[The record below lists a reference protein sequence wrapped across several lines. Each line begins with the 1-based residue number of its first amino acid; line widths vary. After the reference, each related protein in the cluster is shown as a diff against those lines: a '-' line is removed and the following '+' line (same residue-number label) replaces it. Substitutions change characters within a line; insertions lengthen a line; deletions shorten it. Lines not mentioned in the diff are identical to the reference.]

1 MLYYCALKP
10 RKWIW
15 IEEVECIQI
24 QRPQMQ
30 RVPLLQLKVYAHIL
44 SIYVY
49 VFYMY
54 MYNYI
59 YKPM

>member
-1 MLYYCALKP
+1 MNRRSGMYPNSKTTNAKSASTSIKSLRSY
-10 RKWIW
+10 
-15 IEEVECIQI
+15 
-24 QRPQMQ
+24 
-30 RVPLLQLKVYAHIL
+30 